1 MATIAETNTQQGN
14 TQQGSNQ
21 PIEPIENLLIIGG
34 EKGGVG
40 KSYTT
45 NNLIGTIIRRKWE
58 NKITVFDADPSIDD
72 VYQVYQKK
80 DWMKKIEF
88 SDNKYRMDSPFDIYV
103 ESKNKE
109 LVIVNLPSNVQKN
122 FENFFETFGL
132 FEPDIREKIYK
143 TAYYL
148 FVSDGSHQSI
158 KLFRRHLQ
166 KYKNKPFI
174 KTILMLNEGQ
184 NGQSESF
191 SYLETINLESC
202 RGFIKDVNDFKIPVL
217 ILPEMYSRLRYYIDE
232 LFSENQ
238 VSYEE
243 IINGNHLNMLLCAT
257 YKQYISKVDKVFDQ
271 LFSKTGEITYQSL
284 EQKQAKQRSETS
296 LPLKSQS

>member
-1 MATIAETNTQQGN
+1 MTDSNPKQE
-14 TQQGSNQ
+14 SNQ
-21 PIEPIENLLIIGG
+21 SVNPIENLLIVGG

-40 KSYTT
+40 KSKATT
-45 NNLIGTIIRRKWE
+45 NLIGYITRKKWE
-58 NKITVFDADPSIDD
+58 DKITVFDADPSIDD
-72 VYQVYQKK
+72 VYQVYQNK
-80 DWMKKIEF
+80 DWMKKVEF
-88 SDNKYRMDSPFDIYV
+88 SDNKYKMDSPFDIYE
-103 ESKNKE
+103 ESENKE

-132 FEPDIREKIYK
+132 FEAEIRQKIYK

-202 RGFIKDVNDFKIPVL
+202 RGFIKDVNEFKIPVL
-217 ILPEMYSRLRYYIDE
+217 ILPELHSRLRYYIDE
-232 LFSENQ
+232 LLTENQ
-238 VSYEE
+238 VSFEE
-243 IINGNHLNMLLCAT
+243 IMNGEQLNILLRAT
-257 YKQYISKVDKVFDQ
+257 YQKYILKIDKVFDE
-271 LFSKTGEITYQSL
+271 LFSKTGEINYQSL
-284 EQKQAKQRSETS
+284 EQKQAKHRSETS